1 MPALLRHLR
10 QPVNPCLNL
19 IRPPCDRTAAPAAP
33 TNNEKISLQNL
44 MIEAIP
50 TAMRM
55 NPSILEMT
63 EGEPCLSFWE
73 PVAVDLLF
81 AAIQLLL
88 CKIVVCIL
96 FLI

>member
-1 MPALLRHLR
+1 
-10 QPVNPCLNL
+10 
-19 IRPPCDRTAAPAAP
+19 
-33 TNNEKISLQNL
+33 

-73 PVAVDLLF
+73 SVAVDLLF

-88 CKIVVCIL
+88 RKIVAVDIY
-96 FLI
+96 